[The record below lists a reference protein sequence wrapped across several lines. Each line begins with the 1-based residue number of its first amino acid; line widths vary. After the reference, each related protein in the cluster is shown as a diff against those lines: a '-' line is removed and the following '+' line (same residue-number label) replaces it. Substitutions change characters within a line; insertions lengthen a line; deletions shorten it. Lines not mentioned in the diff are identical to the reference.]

1 MPIQNRLA
9 ALRQSRGVSAA
20 ALAARA
26 GVTRQTIYAIEAGSY
41 VPNTVV
47 ALRLAR
53 EFEVAVE
60 DLFSLDETPPRQRET
75 IEAEILTRS
84 PVDEDAAV
92 RVAKVGG
99 NWICTPVEPVPVYL
113 TPADGTIKRT
123 RKSGRAAVHLS
134 DPVES
139 VERRLVIAGCDPGI
153 GLLSS
158 LAERSSGVEVVTV
171 PASSRR
177 ALQWLKQG
185 KIHVAGS
192 HLEDAASGDFNVPQI
207 RRLMP
212 DEDVTVV
219 TFARWQEGFVV
230 ARKNPLGIRTAADLA
245 ARNVRIVNREP
256 GAGSRLLLDEL
267 LRTAGLPAAGVRG
280 YETLAAGHLDA
291 ARWVASGLADCCVA
305 TASAARAFGLDFV
318 PLREERFDLAV
329 RRECLQLP
337 AVRGLLDTLQ
347 LAALRRKLQDLAGYD
362 TSGTGSVVWG

>member
-9 ALRQSRGVSAA
+9 AVRQARGVAAA
-20 ALAARA
+20 ALAQRV

-60 DLFSLDETPPRQRET
+60 DLFSLDEAAASERES
-75 IEAEILTRS
+75 IEAEMLTGS
-84 PVDEDAAV
+84 SVEDDAAV

-99 NWICTPVEPVPVYL
+99 NWICTPVEPVPFYL
-113 TPADGTIKRT
+113 GPADGTAVRA
-123 RKSGRAAVHLS
+123 RKSGLAAVNLVA
-134 DPVES
+134 PVEPM
-139 VERRLVIAGCDPGI
+139 ERRLVIAGCDPGM

-158 LAERSSGVEVVTV
+158 ITERAAGIEVITI

-185 KIHVAGS
+185 KVHVAGS

-212 DEDVTVV
+212 DEDLTVV

-245 ARNVRIVNREP
+245 DRRVRVVNREP

-267 LRTAGLPAAGVRG
+267 LRKSGVPSTGVRG
-280 YETLAAGHLDA
+280 YEKLAAGHLDA

-305 TASAARAFGLDFV
+305 TASAARAFGLDFI
-318 PLREERFDLAV
+318 PLREERFDLAL
-329 RRECLQLP
+329 RRESLQLP
-337 AVRGLLDTLQ
+337 VVRGLMETLQ
-347 LAALRRKLQDLAGYD
+347 LAALRRKLQEFAGYD
-362 TSGTGSVVWG
+362 TSGTGSVVLG